1 MGAPW
6 SYKMADSDDIV
17 NEILRKTRPG
27 FTKASSK
34 PKSDAM
40 ENRAKPEAQ
49 SPDLAYMRAKLGSTI
64 SPSDGSASSIDAGDL
79 ILNVMAPKNTD
90 SGTKRLRDT
99 RIVKIENDE
108 GDKTRAVFDITGK
121 KKIGEAS

>member
-1 MGAPW
+1 
-6 SYKMADSDDIV
+6 MANSDDIV

-27 FTKASSK
+27 FKKASSK

-40 ENRAKPEAQ
+40 ENRARPEAQ
-49 SPDLAYMRAKLGSTI
+49 SPDLAHVRAELGNTI
-64 SPSDGSASSIDAGDL
+64 SPSDSSATDAGDL
-79 ILNVMAPKNTD
+79 ILNIMAPKNAA
-90 SGTKRLRDT
+90 SGTKQLRET